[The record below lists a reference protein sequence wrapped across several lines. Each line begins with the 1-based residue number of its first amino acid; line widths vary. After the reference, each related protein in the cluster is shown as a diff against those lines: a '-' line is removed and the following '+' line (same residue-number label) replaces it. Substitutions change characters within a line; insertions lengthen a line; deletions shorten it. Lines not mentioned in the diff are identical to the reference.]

1 MKTVYGIDIS
11 TSKIAIAR
19 LEDGGFD
26 VVELLS
32 KSRSWEARLAQLYPQ
47 FFEFVKDNVSP
58 DDFVCIEDI
67 PMVQN
72 RSAMMKLVHSLAM
85 CRVVFIHHGID
96 CFPVNVS
103 SWKKAVVG
111 DGRADKDKVRIMA
124 QQIFGSKIGRL
135 SQDSVDALV
144 IAKWG
149 QLRFQE
155 IA

>member
-11 TSKIAIAR
+11 TSKIAVAC

-26 VVELLS
+26 VIELRA

-47 FFEFVKDNVSP
+47 FFEYVEATISP
-58 DDFVCIEDI
+58 EDFVCIEDI

-111 DGRADKDKVRIMA
+111 DGRADKDKVRTMA
-124 QQIFGSKIGRL
+124 RQIFGSKIGLL
-135 SQDSVDALV
+135 SQDSVDALM

-149 QLRFQE
+149 QLRLQE
-155 IA
+155 IS